1 MAVLYYIVDG
11 VKPAKSASTTYNTLK
26 QTGGKIEVGADGVEV
41 VFLGSVWWSC
51 KNTGQYDAA
60 NTRTE
65 ATFPMYYIYGTGAP
79 PDLTYAG
86 TTTQNDLDT
95 HIIEANEDAL
105 IKPPGHVRYWT
116 VFFKPAAGATNG
128 ITIDLRPNETFEG

>member
-11 VKPAKSASTTYNTLK
+11 VDPAKSASTTYNTLK
-26 QTGGKIEVGADGVEV
+26 QTGGKIEVGPDGVEV
-41 VFLGSVWWSC
+41 VFHGSVWWSC

-60 NTRTE
+60 GTRTA
-65 ATFPMYYIYGTGAP
+65 ATYPMYYIYGSGTAP
-79 PDLTYAG
+79 GLTYAG

-95 HIIEANEDAL
+95 QIVEAAEDVL
-105 IKPPGHVRYWT
+105 ICPPGHVRYWT

-128 ITIDLRPNETFEG
+128 ITIVLRPNESFEG